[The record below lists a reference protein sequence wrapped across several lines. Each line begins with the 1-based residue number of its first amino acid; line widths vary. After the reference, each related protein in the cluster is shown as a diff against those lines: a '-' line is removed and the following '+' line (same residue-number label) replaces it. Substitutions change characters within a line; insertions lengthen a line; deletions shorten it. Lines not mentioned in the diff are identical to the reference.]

1 MLPSLY
7 CLENPKSVKPK
18 EEPRILD
25 FNMSE
30 LSKYLSIND
39 LPTSCYVP
47 LSFVVQSLSRV
58 WLFATPCTAACQA
71 SLSFTISESL
81 HKLMSTELMM
91 PYNHLILCCPLLLL
105 LSIFSSIRV
114 FSKEL
119 ALRIRKP
126 KHWSFSIIELML
138 TICSLILLPFLDPA
152 CTSGI
157 AQFTYCWSLA
167 WRILRI
173 TLLACE
179 MSSVV
184 W

>member
-1 MLPSLY
+1 
-7 CLENPKSVKPK
+7 
-18 EEPRILD
+18 
-25 FNMSE
+25 MSK

-71 SLSFTISESL
+71 SLSFTISENL
-81 HKLMSTELMM
+81 HKLMSIESMM
-91 PYNHLILCCPLLLL
+91 PYSHLILCCPLLLL

-126 KHWSFSIIELML
+126 KHWSFFYNPVNVDNLFSNSSAFSRSSLYIWN
-138 TICSLILLPFLDPA
+138 CSVHLLLKP
-152 CTSGI
+152 
-157 AQFTYCWSLA
+157 SLKDFEDY
-167 WRILRI
+167 
-173 TLLACE
+173 LASMWNE
-179 MSSVV
+179 HNRVV
-184 W
+184 V